1 MQALLDAIATMPLP
15 ADACRIFHGRGG
27 LYPGCEQWTLDAY
40 PPVFVITS
48 FAPASDEQLAAI
60 GAALHARWRHI
71 APAGQQH
78 ALNWVFQQ
86 RGEAQRS
93 AGRSDT
99 RLMAGSAPDPH
110 IVTEAGARYRVHVLR
125 GQNHGLFLDM
135 AEGRRWVREFAAA
148 FGAQASAAA
157 GAAPASGAAGL
168 QAEWACSA
176 RQSGAISYLSDSDRE
191 ARAEV
196 GADAPGARVLNLFA
210 YTCAFSVA
218 ALQGGAAHV
227 VNIDMARGAIATG
240 QQNHQLN
247 GLHGGAAFLAHDI
260 FHSWGKITRAG
271 PYELVIVDPP
281 SYQKGSFVATKDYAR
296 LLRRLPDLLSDGGH
310 ALLCLNAPELS
321 MGFLRGLV
329 DEHAPALR
337 FMERVP
343 NRAVFADVDDDRAL
357 KVAVFMKHQADASIG
372 LMGNQSQAVL

>member
-99 RLMAGSAPDPH
+99 RLMAGSVPDPH

-260 FHSWGKITRAG
+260 FHSWSKITRAG

-343 NRAVFADVDDDRAL
+343 NPAVFADVDDDRAL